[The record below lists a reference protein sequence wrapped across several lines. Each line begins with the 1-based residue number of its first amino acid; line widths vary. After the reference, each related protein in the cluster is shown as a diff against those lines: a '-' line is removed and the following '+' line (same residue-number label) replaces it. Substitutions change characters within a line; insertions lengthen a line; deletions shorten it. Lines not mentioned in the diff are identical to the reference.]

1 MAVRAY
7 SPYSAA
13 VTVAAAIPV
22 IGIIGAADV
31 AVMGAVATIGAADAA
46 VMGAVATIG
55 AADAVVTIAIA
66 IICAAAVTAAAVAPP
81 AVRLQAA

>member
-22 IGIIGAADV
+22 IGIIGA
-31 AVMGAVATIGAADAA
+31 TDAA